1 MYLHN
6 ILILESEH
14 GVIFVSF
21 GSMLKGSLMSE
32 KMRKIFTN
40 AFGKLKQRVLWKW
53 ESEEM
58 EGKPDNVML
67 SKWLPQQDLL
77 AHPNLKIFISH
88 MGQSS
93 SQEALCHQVPVVR
106 QFFSDSLKQSY
117 KVCYLYYLTTF
128 HSFDFLGWHSN
139 IWGSTRKFRGS
150 RTKRLR
156 NQYSI
161 S

>member
-1 MYLHN
+1 MQIHN
-6 ILILESEH
+6 ILILDSEH

-32 KMRKIFTN
+32 KMRQIFTH

-77 AHPNLKIFISH
+77 AHPNLKLFISH

-93 SQEALCHQVPVVR
+93 SQEALCHKVPVVR
-106 QFFSDSLKQSY
+106 EFILSILKQ
-117 KVCYLYYLTTF
+117 
-128 HSFDFLGWHSN
+128 
-139 IWGSTRKFRGS
+139 
-150 RTKRLR
+150 
-156 NQYSI
+156 
-161 S
+161 

>member
-1 MYLHN
+1 
-6 ILILESEH
+6 
-14 GVIFVSF
+14 
-21 GSMLKGSLMSE
+21 MLKGSLMSE

-77 AHPNLKIFISH
+77 AHPNLKLFISH

-106 QFFSDSLKQSY
+106 QIFSDSLKQSY
-117 KVCYLYYLTTF
+117 KLNYIFQQYLIYL
-128 HSFDFLGWHSN
+128 
-139 IWGSTRKFRGS
+139 
-150 RTKRLR
+150 
-156 NQYSI
+156 I